1 MRKLPMDSWFWLPKL
16 GSGFGEI
23 KDSGVLY
30 DSKLGFKIT
39 SETDLPRALSVLSR
53 VLSDQVQLVA
63 LCFVCGEPLGEDL
76 GSVMCGGCAGSD
88 DAYALYTMKFASLM
102 DQL

>member
-23 KDSGVLY
+23 KDAGVLY

-39 SETDLPRALSVLSR
+39 SESDLPKALAVLSR
-53 VLSDQVQLVA
+53 VLNDQVQLVS
-63 LCFVCGEPLGEDL
+63 LCFVCGDPLVDDMGY
-76 GSVMCGGCAGSD
+76 VMCEGCAGSD